1 MAKKKPMF
9 DVFVGNLPSN
19 VTEQALAPLFTEV
32 GEVSSIWL
40 SNYKKGGKSAVVR
53 YFFELDADAAVAKRN
68 GFLFG
73 NNKLDVHRMQR
84 SARPGQPGV
93 NPGEVGESNMDPVK
107 KAATLSAVL
116 GAAQSKRSFSGVS
129 SDARFPSE
137 KVEVELL
144 ICEVKDV
151 TSFFGQQPTDAD
163 KATELGVQLAE
174 ICPTAMP
181 VTSPEYDKIYAAKFS
196 EDGQWYRCKIVRK
209 IDDSK
214 TYVQYLDYGNC
225 EEVRHES
232 GLVCLTEELA
242 LIPPLAIFCCLDGL
256 QSLRR
261 DDDPAL
267 FDKALVFVN
276 ELLRDNM
283 VKVVTSTK
291 ISRQTTNMV
300 TSCCLVDSGV
310 DVIEEVLSR
319 GYAKTMQA
327 RTEDATPV
335 GCSGLQPSDD
345 TAVPSRAT
353 FERAIMPPV
362 MAQSPNWKNQQQV
375 NSADSRHDRGYQ
387 AIPDCS
393 SYFARDPN
401 YNCDRG
407 YSNEHNYQ
415 QGFGRGLNGGRS
427 YVPDQHRSYSAP
439 LFRPDYP
446 GCDGIK
452 NNSWFRPRFYPREQA
467 TPHSSGRQAWMMNP
481 PELRMVPA
489 RSMQPATP
497 GGSDTS
503 VAVVK
508 QLSDERNS
516 LKSQLKTME
525 ERMKVLEAQIAAN
538 DALCHAKNDCLSK
551 LAHIFELLEKVKLQR
566 EQFSSDPDVKDVFE
580 MALDIYDT
588 CRLIAEPNQSVDT
601 AVTRY
606 QGAQDAIRKCS
617 DLDQLRPL
625 RAERDAASEELRELL
640 QAHESNAKAADQT
653 NSSNVVHIKA
663 ALTELK
669 HAYGE
674 LLEVSGGA
682 SLDIPDVPLTFD
694 ELSQSIARLKVDIV
708 PGFQRQREKTDA
720 ARAHLVTVLQELR
733 QALGGVQ
740 PESGGKQFSV
750 SCLDASVEDLQC
762 CLQAEV
768 SACNLIS
775 SASCG
780 PLAGL
785 VRQLVNELQRT
796 LNRAS
801 NAAFAQDRYSSL
813 LKELGLDCSQHGSE
827 DSERKAMEACQLQR
841 NLRKLKSALRHRLAD
856 LEDVEPFDELERN
869 KVAADIHAV
878 RIKLQGVFH
887 EEEQLLDELSH
898 LQKQRFPELAL
909 LYPELE
915 LPQYQKHNGLLK
927 SQWELIAF
935 DTEAYGPQLKTTF
948 CAEDM
953 TITEYSVDAH
963 EDLDVLLMKIT
974 QYSYTCCTHLLRIR
988 AVFVSKDQRH
998 AYVMVPSMGKP
1009 LMNHGQALL
1018 PHLKLLHDILTALH
1032 VLHTPAEGK
1041 PSLAH
1046 GRVHPAWLVVCDD
1059 GQSMALDLPNFSV
1072 YMPGKNH
1079 QLPVAGGID
1088 FTAPELRTFNAEGPT
1103 PASDMFAFG
1112 CLILWLLFP
1121 GAQFKH
1127 GCLQS
1132 LGPADEQIRSRKEL
1146 PVIRSLLKENPNDR
1160 PTAAQLLENPIFA
1173 AFCKKLNQATAVATA
1188 AKAKLTVAETLSLP
1202 LEQ

>member
-32 GEVSSIWL
+32 GEVSSIRL
-40 SNYKKGGKSAVVR
+40 CNKKGVKSAVVR
-53 YFFELDADAAVAKRN
+53 YFFEPDAEAAVAKRN

-73 NNKLDVHRMQR
+73 NNTLDVHRMER
-84 SARPGQPGV
+84 STRPGQAGV
-93 NPGEVGESNMDPVK
+93 NPGETSESSMDPMK

-116 GAAQSKRSFSGVS
+116 GAAHSKRNLHIARGVS
-129 SDARFPSE
+129 SDVQNPSE
-137 KVEVELL
+137 KAEVELL
-144 ICEVKDV
+144 ISEVKDL
-151 TSFFGQQPTDAD
+151 TSFFGQQHTDVD
-163 KATELGVQLAE
+163 RATELGVQLAK
-174 ICPTAMP
+174 ICPTAML
-181 VTSPEYDKIYAAKFS
+181 VTSPECDKIYAAKFS
-196 EDGQWYRCKIVRK
+196 EDGQWYRCKIVQK

-214 TYVQYLDYGNC
+214 SYVQYLDYGNC
-225 EEVRHES
+225 EEVRHQS

-242 LIPPLAIFCCLDGL
+242 LIPPLAISCCFDGL
-256 QSLRR
+256 QSLKR

-267 FDKALVFVN
+267 YDKALAFVN

-291 ISRQTTNMV
+291 ISRQATNMV
-300 TSCCLVDSGV
+300 TSCRLLDSGV

-319 GYAKTMQA
+319 GYAKKMQA
-327 RTEDATPV
+327 RTEDATPI
-335 GCSGLQPSDD
+335 GGSGLRPSDD
-345 TAVPSRAT
+345 TAVPPRAT
-353 FERAIMPPV
+353 FERAVKPSVMP
-362 MAQSPNWKNQQQV
+362 QSPNWKNQPQV

-387 AIPDCS
+387 IIPDFS
-393 SYFARDPN
+393 SYPARDTN

-407 YSNEHNYQ
+407 YSNERNYQ
-415 QGFGRGLNGGRS
+415 QGFGRGFHGDRS

-439 LFRPDYP
+439 LFRPEYP
-446 GCDGIK
+446 GSDGVR
-452 NNSWFRPRFYPREQA
+452 NNNWFRPHFYPREQA
-467 TPHSSGRQAWMMNP
+467 MTRNSGGQAWMMNP

-489 RSMQPATP
+489 RSMQPAAP

-503 VAVVK
+503 VAAVK

-525 ERMKVLEAQIAAN
+525 ERIKALEAQIAAN
-538 DALCHAKNDCLSK
+538 DALCHSKNDCLSK

-566 EQFSSDPDVKDVFE
+566 EQFSSDPDVKDIFE

-588 CRLIAEPNQSVDT
+588 CRLIAEPNHTIDA
-601 AVTRY
+601 AVARY
-606 QGAQDAIRKCS
+606 QEAQDAIRKCN
-617 DLDQLRPL
+617 DLDQLPPL
-625 RAERDAASEELRELL
+625 RAERDVASEELRELL
-640 QAHESNAKAADQT
+640 QGHKAISKAADQT
-653 NSSNVVHIKA
+653 NSSRVVHIKA

-694 ELSQSIARLKVDIV
+694 ELSQSIEKLKVEVV
-708 PGFQRQREKTDA
+708 PGFQKQREKTDA
-720 ARAHLVTVLQELR
+720 ARAHLVTVLQELQ
-733 QALGGVQ
+733 QALGGVM
-740 PESGGKQFSV
+740 PGSAGKQFSV
-750 SCLDASVEDLQC
+750 SCLDAAVEDLQC

-780 PLAGL
+780 PLAAL
-785 VRQLVNELQRT
+785 VRQLVTELQRT

-801 NAAFAQDRYSSL
+801 NAAFTQDRYSSL
-813 LKELGLDCSQHGSE
+813 LEELGLDCAQHGSE

-856 LEDVEPFDELERN
+856 LEDVEPCDELERN

-878 RIKLQGVFH
+878 RIKLQGIFR
-887 EEEQLLDELSH
+887 EEEQLLDELSQ
-898 LQKQRFPELAL
+898 LQNQRFPELAL
-909 LYPELE
+909 LCPELE
-915 LPQYQKHNGLLK
+915 LPQYQKYNGLLK

-935 DTEAYGPQLKTTF
+935 DTEAYGRQLKTKF

-953 TITEYSVDAH
+953 TITEYSVDTH
-963 EDLDVLLMKIT
+963 KDLDVLLTKIT
-974 QYSYTCCTHLLRIR
+974 QYSSTCCSHLLRIR
-988 AVFVSKDQRH
+988 AVFASKDQRH

-1009 LMNHGQALL
+1009 LMNHGQPLL
-1018 PHLKLLHDILTALH
+1018 HHLKLLHDILTALL
-1032 VLHTPAEGK
+1032 VLHTPAKGK
-1041 PSLAH
+1041 PSIAH

-1059 GQSMALDLPNFSV
+1059 GQSVALDLPNFSV
-1072 YMPGKNH
+1072 YMQGKNH

-1088 FTAPELRTFNAEGPT
+1088 FTAPELRTFNAVEPT

-1121 GAQFKH
+1121 GAQLKH

-1132 LGPADEQIRSRKEL
+1132 LGPADENCSQKEV

-1160 PTAAQLLENPIFA
+1160 PTAAQLLENPIFT
-1173 AFCKKLNQATAVATA
+1173 AFNKKLNQGTAVSTA
-1188 AKAKLTVAETLSLP
+1188 VKAKLTVAETLSLP
-1202 LEQ
+1202 L